1 MLFIGPNYEVKL
13 FEEKTGV
20 PTVAAFDG
28 MKLQVGEKLTVGK
41 TRRNQQRLE
50 EFLKRN

>member
-1 MLFIGPNYEVKL
+1 MI
-13 FEEKTGV
+13 EEKTGV

-28 MKLQVGEKLTVGK
+28 MKLRVGEQITVGK
-41 TRRNQQRLE
+41 TSRNQQGLE